1 MPVAH
6 AAPEPATAGAPAGT
20 AAVPAAPAG
29 SLLLEVRSVSKS
41 FPGVKALEN
50 VSLDLRRGEIL
61 GVCGE
66 NGAGK
71 STLMK
76 ILAGIYDPDPG
87 GEVLLDGRPSTI
99 SNPHEALAAGLA
111 IIHQEFE
118 LVPDQT
124 VAQNIYMGRE
134 PRRLLGQLIDDRQ
147 QERDA
152 RALLRRLKIDIDPAR
167 RVRDLTVAQQQMV
180 EIAKALSFDA
190 RILIMDEPTAALTD
204 TEIETLFR
212 LIRDFVTPETGII
225 YISHRMPEIK
235 EITDRVTVIRDGQY
249 VGTVT
254 TADVEIPQ
262 IISMMVGRSIATDVR
277 PPQREVGEPV
287 LEVEGLSTRHLLQ
300 DVSFTLRR
308 GEILGFAGLMGAGRT
323 EMARAVVGA
332 DPTTAGTIKVGGRE
346 VTIRNPAD
354 AVAHGVGYLSE
365 DRKRYGLLL
374 DQSVRANIGLSSLRR
389 FSNSVGFVR
398 ERGITEEART
408 QVRALRIKTPSVHQL
423 ARNLSGGNQQK
434 TIIGKWLTRDCDVLI
449 VDEPTRGI
457 DVGAKDE
464 IYNLLN
470 ELVRQGKS
478 IIVISSEL
486 PEVLRL
492 SDRIAV
498 MCEGRITGFLDREEA
513 TQERIMELATLFST
527 ESMGADS

>member
-1 MPVAH
+1 VIGLVQSSN
-6 AAPEPATAGAPAGT
+6 TDGT
-20 AAVPAAPAG
+20 P
-29 SLLLEVRSVSKS
+29 LLQVRSVSKS
-41 FPGVKALEN
+41 FPGVKALDN
-50 VSLDLRRGEIL
+50 VSLELRAGEVL

-76 ILAGIYDPDPG
+76 ILTGIYDPDPG
-87 GEVLLDGRPSTI
+87 GEVLLDGKPSTVT
-99 SNPHEALAAGLA
+99 NPHDAQAAGLA
-111 IIHQEFE
+111 IIHQEFQ

-134 PRRLLGQLIDDRQ
+134 RRRLLGQVIDDRR

-152 RALLRRLKIDIDPAR
+152 RALLRSLKIDIDPAR
-167 RVRDLTVAQQQMV
+167 RIRDLTVAQQQMV

-204 TEIETLFR
+204 SEIETLFR
-212 LIRDFVTPETGII
+212 LIRDFVSPSTGVI
-225 YISHRMPEIK
+225 YISHRMPEIR
-235 EITDRVTVIRDGQY
+235 EITDRVSVIRDGTY

-254 TADVEIPQ
+254 TAETEISQ
-262 IISMMVGRSIATDVR
+262 IISMMVGRKLSTDVR
-277 PPQREVGEPV
+277 PPERATGEPV
-287 LEVEGLSTRHLLQ
+287 LEVEGLSTRNLLR
-300 DVSFTLRR
+300 DISFTLHR

-323 EMARAVVGA
+323 EVARAVVGA
-332 DPTTAGTIKVGGRE
+332 DPTTSGTIKINGRR
-346 VTIRNPAD
+346 VTIRTPAD

-389 FSNSVGFVR
+389 FSSGLGFVR
-398 ERGITEEART
+398 ERGITAEAEK
-408 QVRALRIKTPSVHQL
+408 QVKALRIKTPSVHQL

-434 TIIGKWLTRDCDVLI
+434 AIIGKWLTRDCDVLI

-464 IYNLLN
+464 IYTLLN

-478 IIVISSEL
+478 VIVISSEL

-492 SDRIAV
+492 ADRVAV
-498 MCEGRITGFLDREEA
+498 MCEGRITGFLDKNEI
-513 TQERIMELATLFST
+513 TQERIMELATLFRT
-527 ESMGADS
+527 ETMGAAS